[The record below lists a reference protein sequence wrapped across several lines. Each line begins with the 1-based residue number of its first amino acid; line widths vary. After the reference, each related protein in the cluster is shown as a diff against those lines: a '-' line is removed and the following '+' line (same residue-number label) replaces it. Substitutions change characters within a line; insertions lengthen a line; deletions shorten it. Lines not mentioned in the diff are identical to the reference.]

1 MLPPHAGTI
10 RSGMGELGAKLR
22 GERERKGIGIDEV
35 EAETRIR
42 AKFLLALE
50 EERFDVLP
58 GPAYV
63 RAFVRDYAEQL
74 GLDPQEMVA
83 ELNARPELVPDEVV
97 MVPPRQVEAVPLL
110 DRRARIVAWIAAAI
124 VLALVAAAAI
134 AFLAL
139 RGSSSGAPAPP
150 PAGKAGTTSP
160 AGQSTTPPPTSTTVT
175 TTPPG
180 AGPAPLV
187 LGASGGDVWLDV
199 RAGSATGKVLFQS
212 TLAQG
217 RHLRFARRRLWVRV
231 GAPWNLTL
239 AAAGKRL
246 PMPLQTT
253 GDMLVTAAGARVTA

>member
-1 MLPPHAGTI
+1 
-10 RSGMGELGAKLR
+10 MGELGAKLR
-22 GERERKGIGIDEV
+22 GERERKGIGIDEI

-74 GLDPQEMVA
+74 GLDPQELVA

-97 MVPPRQVEAVPLL
+97 MVPPRQVADVPLL
-110 DRRARIVAWIAAAI
+110 DRRARIVVWVAAAV
-124 VLALVAAAAI
+124 VLALVAAVAVAV
-134 AFLAL
+134 LVT

-150 PAGKAGTTSP
+150 PAANTGTAPGGSTTAPATTGTTG
-160 AGQSTTPPPTSTTVT
+160 ATTAPPP
-175 TTPPG
+175 
-180 AGPAPLV
+180 AGPAALV
-187 LGASGGDVWLDV
+187 LAATGGDVWLSV
-199 RAGSATGKVLFQS
+199 RAGSATGKVLFQN
-212 TLAQG
+212 TLAAG
-217 RHLRFARRRLWVRV
+217 RRLRFARKRLWVRV

-239 AAAGKRL
+239 NAAGKRL
-246 PMPLQTT
+246 AVPLQTT

>member
-1 MLPPHAGTI
+1 MAIDYTKRPQQPAAAPPAT
-10 RSGMGELGAKLR
+10 SGGAKVILT
-22 GERERKGIGIDEV
+22 KGAPKVSLTKSGAV
-35 EAETRIR
+35 GGTAR
-42 AKFLLALE
+42 
-50 EERFDVLP
+50 VN
-58 GPAYV
+58 
-63 RAFVRDYAEQL
+63 
-74 GLDPQEMVA
+74 
-83 ELNARPELVPDEVV
+83 LN
-97 MVPPRQVEAVPLL
+97 
-110 DRRARIVAWIAAAI
+110 W
-124 VLALVAAAAI
+124 
-134 AFLAL
+134 
-139 RGSSSGAPAPP
+139 SSGAPAAP
-150 PAGKAGTTSP
+150 PAADTGTNPP
-160 AGQSTTPPPTSTTVT
+160 AGQSTTAPPTSATGVT
-175 TTPPG
+175 TAAPP

>member
-1 MLPPHAGTI
+1 
-10 RSGMGELGAKLR
+10 MGELGAKLR
-22 GERERKGIGIDEV
+22 GERERRGIGIDEV

>member
-10 RSGMGELGAKLR
+10 RDGMGELGAKLR
-22 GERERKGIGIDEV
+22 GERERRGIGIDEV

-97 MVPPRQVEAVPLL
+97 MVPPRRVAAVPLL
-110 DRRARIVAWIAAAI
+110 DRRARIVVWIAAAVI
-124 VLALVAAAAI
+124 VALIAAAAI

-139 RGSSSGAPAPP
+139 RGSSSGAP
-150 PAGKAGTTSP
+150 PASP
-160 AGQSTTPPPTSTTVT
+160 AGQTGTTPAGQATTPPTTASGVT
-175 TTPPG
+175 TTPPP

-187 LGASGGDVWLDV
+187 LGATGGDVWLDV

-212 TLAQG
+212 TLAPG
-217 RHLRFARRRLWVRV
+217 
-231 GAPWNLTL
+231 
-239 AAAGKRL
+239 GKRL

>member
-10 RSGMGELGAKLR
+10 RDGMGELGAKLR
-22 GERERKGIGIDEV
+22 GERERRGIGIDEV

-139 RGSSSGAPAPP
+139 RGSSSGAPAAP
-150 PAGKAGTTSP
+150 PAGKAGTTSA
-160 AGQSTTPPPTSTTVT
+160 AGQSTTPPA
-175 TTPPG
+175 

-231 GAPWNLTL
+231 GAPWHLTL

-246 PMPLQTT
+246 
-253 GDMLVTAAGARVTA
+253 